1 VLLPV
6 DLNAAHHILFS
17 LYHISHSHA
26 AREERKAARLPAGRP
41 AAAAAYEW
49 PADASVAV
57 PIGHAVLRLFDVR
70 ALSCRRPPVRA
81 RASAGVRRGWE
92 GAAHR
97 ESGW

>member
-1 VLLPV
+1 MLLPV

-26 AREERKAARLPAGRP
+26 TREERKAARLPAGRSAA

-70 ALSCRRPPVRA
+70 RPAAAEVPVRA
-81 RASAGVRRGWE
+81 PRPA
-92 GAAHR
+92 
-97 ESGW
+97 